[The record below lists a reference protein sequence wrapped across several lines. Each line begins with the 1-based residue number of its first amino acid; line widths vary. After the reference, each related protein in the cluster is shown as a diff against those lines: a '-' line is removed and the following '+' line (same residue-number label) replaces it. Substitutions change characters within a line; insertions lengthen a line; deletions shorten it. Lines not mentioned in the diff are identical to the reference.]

1 MTHCEGK
8 ATFEIGEAFYN
19 SQSKIVR
26 DLGVLAALVYQQ
38 QQGQLRILDVMAGSG
53 IRSLR
58 YYLESNADFIWVNE
72 GNYQIKPLLSQNLQ
86 KTIPDKFYKI
96 THLDAHRL
104 FFDCFNRR
112 DYYDLVDVDCFGT
125 AAPYLSTMLW
135 ATKIG
140 GLMYLTS
147 TDGRTLV
154 GRTPNKSLQA
164 YAAYPRSHPALQE
177 QALRLIIGSVLQQA
191 GTKGLGV
198 EPIFAFFAGQ
208 TYRIMFRLLRYANLT
223 EKNYGFLGYC
233 QQCGDYQTLNWRKLG
248 KTVCRHDGLALTVSG
263 AMWLGAL
270 HNVEYL
276 QAMQAIALKLQW
288 SNVVKL
294 LSLMIGEAHLPPYYF
309 TLRSLGQQGKL
320 DLPAKSVLIQTLQQ
334 QGYQASE
341 THLNPEAIKTNADIH
356 TCIQACVSVDPRNS
370 NK

>member
-1 MTHCEGK
+1 MPEK
-8 ATFEIGEAFYN
+8 
-19 SQSKIVR
+19 S
-26 DLGVLAALVYQQ
+26 
-38 QQGQLRILDVMAGSG
+38 
-53 IRSLR
+53 
-58 YYLESNADFIWVNE
+58 
-72 GNYQIKPLLSQNLQ
+72 YQITN
-86 KTIPDKFYKI
+86 F
-96 THLDAHRL
+96 DAHRV

-164 YAAYPRSHPALQE
+164 YAAYARTHPALQE
-177 QALRLIIGSVLQQA
+177 QALRLIIGSVVQQA

-223 EKNYGFLGYC
+223 ENNYGFLGYC

-248 KTVCRHDGLALTVSG
+248 KTVCRHDNFALTVSG

-270 HNVEYL
+270 HNIKYL
-276 QAMQAIALKLQW
+276 QAMKAIAEQLQW

-294 LSLMIGEAHLPPYYF
+294 LSLMIGEADLPPYFF
-309 TLRSLGQQGKL
+309 TLRSLGQRG
-320 DLPAKSVLIQTLQQ
+320 PA
-334 QGYQASE
+334 
-341 THLNPEAIKTNADIH
+341 
-356 TCIQACVSVDPRNS
+356 PR
-370 NK
+370 